1 MTFEEGRKVVIWQKG
16 VHEEGSVSKC
26 AALSFDIS
34 HAGGKHI
41 SALLNIIYSEVI
53 ACPHVHV
60 QWIKRHCHNV
70 RRDQTE
76 ESVVAKN
83 DQKMCG
89 LINLGRETH
98 VK

>member
-1 MTFEEGRKVVIWQKG
+1 MAEGGARGGKRLHVCCPVV
-16 VHEEGSVSKC
+16 
-26 AALSFDIS
+26 DIS

-60 QWIKRHCHNV
+60 QWIKRRCHNV

-83 DQKMCG
+83 DQKMCD

>member
-1 MTFEEGRKVVIWQKG
+1 MAEGGARGGKHLQMCCPVV
-16 VHEEGSVSKC
+16 
-26 AALSFDIS
+26 DIS

-60 QWIKRHCHNV
+60 QRLERRICCHNV

-83 DQKMCG
+83 DQKMCD

>member
-1 MTFEEGRKVVIWQKG
+1 MAEGGARGGKHLQMCCPVV
-16 VHEEGSVSKC
+16 
-26 AALSFDIS
+26 DIS
-34 HAGGKHI
+34 HAGGKRI

-70 RRDQTE
+70 RRHQTE

-83 DQKMCG
+83 DQKMCD

>member
-1 MTFEEGRKVVIWQKG
+1 MAEGGARGGKHLQMCCPVV
-16 VHEEGSVSKC
+16 
-26 AALSFDIS
+26 DIS

-70 RRDQTE
+70 RRHQTE
-76 ESVVAKN
+76 ESIVAKN
-83 DQKMCG
+83 DKKC
-89 LINLGRETH
+89 E
-98 VK
+98 V